1 MKIIK
6 KNRFL
11 LSSSTPTSDQIL
23 TGVSIIPVTMSG
35 IVVIFDFDKTII
47 DVDSDNWV
55 VDELGATDLFNEL
68 LPTMPWN
75 SLMARM
81 MEELHLQ
88 GKTIEDIKQVLHH
101 VPIHPRVVPA
111 IKAAYALGCDL
122 RVVSDA
128 NTFFIET
135 ILKHLGIRECFSEIN
150 TNPGFVDD
158 EGKLRIL
165 PFHDHGCNLCPPNMC
180 KGKIIE
186 RIQGEGKKRMIYL
199 GDGAGDFCPST
210 KLVEGDY
217 MMPRKDFPVWKL
229 ICESRDLVKA
239 DVREWN
245 DGEDM
250 ECILLQLMASMISI
264 KEMENCVDNNDTNQ
278 LLDCKL
284 ERIALGA
291 LA

>member
-1 MKIIK
+1 
-6 KNRFL
+6 
-11 LSSSTPTSDQIL
+11 
-23 TGVSIIPVTMSG
+23 MSG

-55 VDELGATDLFNEL
+55 LDELGASDLFNKL

-75 SLMARM
+75 SLMDKM
-81 MEELHLQ
+81 MEELHSQ
-88 GKTIEDIKQVLHH
+88 GKTIHDIEQVLNR

-111 IKAAYALGCDL
+111 IKAAYASGCDL

-128 NTFFIET
+128 NTFYIET

-165 PFHDHGCNLCPPNMC
+165 PFHDFHKSEHGCNLCPPNMC
-180 KGKIIE
+180 KGKVIE
-186 RIQGEGKKRMIYL
+186 RIQATVAGEKRIIYL
-199 GDGAGDFCPST
+199 GDGAGDFCPSR

-229 ICESRDLVKA
+229 ICENRDAVKA
-239 DVREWN
+239 EVYEWS

-250 ECILLQLMASMISI
+250 ERILLQLVASIISI
-264 KEMENCVDNNDTNQ
+264 EKMENTNANQ
-278 LLDCKL
+278 LFDCKF
-284 ERIALGA
+284 ERIDLGA
-291 LA
+291 LSKPISVPH